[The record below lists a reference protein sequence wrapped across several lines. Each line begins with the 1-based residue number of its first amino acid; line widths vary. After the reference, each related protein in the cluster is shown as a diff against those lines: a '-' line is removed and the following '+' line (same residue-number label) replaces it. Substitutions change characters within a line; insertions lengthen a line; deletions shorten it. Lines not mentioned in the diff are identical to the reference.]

1 MDALILH
8 QVGLK
13 TNFENNKPY
22 FVHGDNISLQ
32 LVLNYSMIAEVFL
45 KRAEDL
51 YISNGLRLKW
61 WQNDNFDIFT
71 LPCKDKITEF
81 TMC

>member
-13 TNFENNKPY
+13 TKFKNNKQY
-22 FVHGDNISLQ
+22 FVHGDNYDISFCLQ
-32 LVLNYSMIAEVFL
+32 LVLNYSTIAEVFQ

-51 YISNGLRLKW
+51 YIPM
-61 WQNDNFDIFT
+61 T
-71 LPCKDKITEF
+71 
-81 TMC
+81 